1 MLGTLINGIIIGI
14 FVAAPVGP
22 VNIIC
27 IQRTLRHGRLNGYL
41 ASLGAVLGDTLFA
54 LAAWL
59 QFGAIR
65 NFLTIYGAE
74 IQTIG
79 GLFLLLVGCIGFIR
93 VQSKIPDTES
103 WNDDTGL
110 YRSIFMTFIM
120 TITNPM
126 ALLGMLALFAGAG
139 GFMKQ
144 GGSSQTGYE
153 IIIGVGLGASLWW
166 LFLIAM
172 IGYFHGRM
180 KDNFLRRISQFSS
193 LAILAFAVFVLISA
207 WY

>member
-1 MLGTLINGIIIGI
+1 
-14 FVAAPVGP
+14 
-22 VNIIC
+22 
-27 IQRTLRHGRLNGYL
+27 
-41 ASLGAVLGDTLFA
+41 
-54 LAAWL
+54 
-59 QFGAIR
+59 
-65 NFLTIYGAE
+65 
-74 IQTIG
+74 
-79 GLFLLLVGCIGFIR
+79 
-93 VQSKIPDTES
+93 
-103 WNDDTGL
+103 
-110 YRSIFMTFIM
+110 MTFIM

-139 GFMKQ
+139 GFMKH
-144 GGSSQTGYE
+144 GGPSQTGYE
-153 IIIGVGLGASLWW
+153 IIIGVGVGASLWW